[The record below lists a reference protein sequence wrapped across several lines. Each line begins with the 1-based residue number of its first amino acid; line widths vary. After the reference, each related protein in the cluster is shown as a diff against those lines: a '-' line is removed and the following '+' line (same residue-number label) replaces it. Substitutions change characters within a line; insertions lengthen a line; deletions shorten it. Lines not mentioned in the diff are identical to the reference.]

1 MQVRN
6 QIHDVF
12 FIVALCLL
20 KFADGVLKILNRSGV
35 VVTVRGIITIVILA
49 VYTVTLRIAQ
59 PASLETLAIALLAPR
74 LLASACLGRDLEDL
88 RCPGR
93 VFSFLSNLW
102 ASASAHGSRNLDYL
116 VPLSE
121 QKYGGLSFLVALDVL
136 AANTT
141 ALRPAELFAIL
152 QALTV

>member
-1 MQVRN
+1 
-6 QIHDVF
+6 
-12 FIVALCLL
+12 
-20 KFADGVLKILNRSGV
+20 
-35 VVTVRGIITIVILA
+35 
-49 VYTVTLRIAQ
+49 VTLRIAQ

-74 LLASACLGRDLEDL
+74 FLAAACLGRDLEDL

-102 ASASAHGSRNLDYL
+102 ASSSAHGSRNLDYL

-152 QALTV
+152 QALTVQLEALRALALATLLFGVSLDDRVWLRLEH